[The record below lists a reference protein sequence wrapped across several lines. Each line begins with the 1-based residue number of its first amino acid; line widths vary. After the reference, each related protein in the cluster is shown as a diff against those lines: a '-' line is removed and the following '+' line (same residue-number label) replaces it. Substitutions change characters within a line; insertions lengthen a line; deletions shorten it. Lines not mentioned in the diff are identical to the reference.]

1 MEYGLKNKN
10 EITDMMKMRKTV
22 MICCLLLSVAGCLAQ
37 PGWVKN
43 ASKSVFTLKTFSAD
57 GSLIA
62 SSNGFFT
69 GANGEAVSN
78 FTPFKGAA
86 RAVIIDFQGKELP
99 VVSILGANDMYD
111 VVKFRVKGKT
121 QPIGISAS
129 TASEGSNVW
138 LLPYHEVK
146 NVMKGVVRKA
156 EKFHQNYNYYT
167 VAMTMPENS
176 VSCPLLN
183 EAADVIGLMQQPAS
197 LKDTLSYAVGASF
210 ADSLKISGF
219 SINDATLKL
228 TSIKKELPDDINEA
242 TLALYLANSQTDSL
256 TYTMMINDFIEKFPN
271 SPDGYS
277 YRAQMLSNNGD
288 FAAAQKDMEQAIK
301 LAEKKEEVHFSYAR
315 LIYNKEIYQ
324 SAQPYPSWSLDK
336 ALSEIREAIG
346 ISSQPT
352 YRQLEAAILFA
363 QQNYD
368 EAYNIYHE
376 LTDLELRGAEIFYAA
391 ARCKEMQKDT
401 TAMLALMDSTM
412 NTFSK
417 PYLKEAAPYLWA
429 RAQARVNAGKYRD
442 GINDMNDY
450 EELMKATIDDNFYYV
465 RHQAEIKGRL
475 YQQALND
482 INRAIQMNP
491 QEILYYAEKA
501 SLEVRVGMYDQAIMT
516 AQECIQIDPNNSDG
530 YLFLGLAQCLKGQKA
545 EGIANLQKAK
555 DLGDEQAEGLIEK
568 YK

>member
-1 MEYGLKNKN
+1 
-10 EITDMMKMRKTV
+10 

-78 FTPFKGAA
+78 FTPFKGAS

-99 VVSILGANDMYD
+99 VVSIIGANDMYD

-138 LLPYHEVK
+138 LLPYREIK
-146 NVMKGVVRKA
+146 NVMMGVVRKA
-156 EKFHQNYNYYT
+156 EKFHNNYDYYT
-167 VAMTMPENS
+167 VAMTMPENT

-183 EAADVIGLMQQPAS
+183 DAGNVIGLMQQPAS

-210 ADSLKISGF
+210 ADSLKLSGF
-219 SINDATLKL
+219 TMNDATLKL
-228 TSIKKELPDDINEA
+228 TSIKKELPDDITEA
-242 TLALYLANSQTDSL
+242 TLALYLANSQADSL
-256 TYTMMINDFIEKFPN
+256 TYVMMINDFIEKFPN

-288 FAAAQKDMEQAIK
+288 FAAAQKDMEQALK
-301 LAEKKEEVHFSYAR
+301 MAEKKEEAHFSYAR

-324 SAQPYPSWSLDK
+324 SAQPYPNWSLDK

-346 ISSQPT
+346 IASQPT

-363 QQNYD
+363 QQNYE

-376 LTDLELRGAEIFYAA
+376 LADSELRSAEIFYAA

-429 RAQARVNAGKYRD
+429 RAQARLNAGKYRD
-442 GINDMNDY
+442 AINDMNDY
-450 EELMKATIDDNFYYV
+450 EDLMKATIDDNFYYV

-482 INRAIQMNP
+482 IKRAMQMNP

-501 SLEVRVGMYDQAIMT
+501 SLEVRVGMYDQAIAT

-545 EGIANLQKAK
+545 EGVANLQKARE
-555 DLGDEQAEGLIEK
+555 LGDEQAEGLIEK

>member
-1 MEYGLKNKN
+1 
-10 EITDMMKMRKTV
+10 MMKMRKTV
-22 MICCLLLSVAGCLAQ
+22 MICCLLLSAAGCLAQ

-78 FTPFKGAA
+78 FTPFKGAS

-99 VVSILGANDMYD
+99 VVSIIGANDMYD

-121 QPIGISAS
+121 QPIGISTT

-138 LLPYHEVK
+138 LLPYREVK
-146 NVMKGVVRKA
+146 NVMMGVVRKA
-156 EKFHQNYNYYT
+156 EKFHNNYDYYT
-167 VAMTMPENS
+167 VAMTMPENT

-183 EAADVIGLMQQPAS
+183 DAGNVIGLMQQPAS

-210 ADSLKISGF
+210 ADSLKLSGF
-219 SINDATLKL
+219 TMNDATLKL
-228 TSIKKELPDDINEA
+228 TSIKKELPDNITEA
-242 TLALYLANSQTDSL
+242 TLALYLANSQADSL
-256 TYTMMINDFIEKFPN
+256 TYVMMINDFIEKFPN

-288 FAAAQKDMEQAIK
+288 FAAAQEDMEQALK
-301 LAEKKEEVHFSYAR
+301 LAEKKEEAHFSYAR

-324 SAQPYPSWSLDK
+324 SAQPYPNWSLDK

-346 ISSQPT
+346 IASQPT

-363 QQNYD
+363 QQNYE

-376 LTDLELRGAEIFYAA
+376 LADSELRSAEIFYAA

-429 RAQARVNAGKYRD
+429 RAQARLNAGKYRD
-442 GINDMNDY
+442 AINDMNDY
-450 EELMKATIDDNFYYV
+450 EDLMKATIDDNFYYV

-482 INRAIQMNP
+482 INRAMQMNP

-501 SLEVRVGMYDQAIMT
+501 SLEVRVGMYDQAIAT

-530 YLFLGLAQCLKGQKA
+530 YLFLGLAQCLKGQKT
-545 EGIANLQKAK
+545 EGIANLQKARE
-555 DLGDEQAEGLIEK
+555 LGDEQAEGLIEK